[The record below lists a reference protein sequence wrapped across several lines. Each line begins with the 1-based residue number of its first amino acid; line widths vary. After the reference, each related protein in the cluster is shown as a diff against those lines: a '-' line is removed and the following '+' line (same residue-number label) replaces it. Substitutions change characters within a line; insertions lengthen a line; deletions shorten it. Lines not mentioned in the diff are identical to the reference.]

1 MKKLC
6 IIVAILTI
14 IIVAFAVG
22 EREKISNTE
31 YLRIHIRA
39 NSDSDFDQDIKEG
52 VKTAVIN
59 YLTPYISNSIDK
71 DDAIKTLNERLDG
84 IKKIV
89 DNVLSKNGLDYKSKV
104 SVKKEQFPL
113 RTYNDV
119 TLPSGVYDALIIDLG
134 EANGNNWWCVVYP
147 PLCFTNSVEY
157 EYKSK
162 IQEIIDK
169 YFR

>member
-22 EREKISNTE
+22 QREEVTNTE

-39 NSDSDFDQDIKEG
+39 NSNSDFDQDIKET
-52 VKTAVIN
+52 VRADVIN

-71 DDAIKTLNERLDG
+71 QDAIKTLNKHLEEVQTV
-84 IKKIV
+84 V
-89 DNVLSKNGLDYKSKV
+89 DNVLSKNGLGYRSKV

-134 EANGNNWWCVVYP
+134 NAEGNNWWCVVYP

>member
-6 IIVAILTI
+6 IIAVILTI

-22 EREKISNTE
+22 EREKVDSTE

-39 NSDSDFDQDIKEG
+39 NSDSDYDQDIKET
-52 VKTAVIN
+52 VRTAVIN

-71 DDAIKTLNERLDG
+71 KSALKTLNDHLG
-84 IKKIV
+84 SVKSVV
-89 DNVLSKNGLDYKSKV
+89 DNVLIKNGLDYTSKV
-104 SVKKEQFPL
+104 SVTKEQFPL

-134 EANGNNWWCVVYP
+134 KAEGNNWWCVVYP
-147 PLCFTNSVEY
+147 PLCFTSKVDY
-157 EYKSK
+157 VYKSK
-162 IQEIIDK
+162 IQEILDK

>member
-1 MKKLC
+1 
-6 IIVAILTI
+6 
-14 IIVAFAVG
+14 VG
-22 EREKISNTE
+22 EREEVASTE

-39 NSDSDFDQDIKEG
+39 NSDSDYDQDIKET

-59 YLTPYISNSIDK
+59 YLTPYISSSIDK
-71 DDAIKTLNERLDG
+71 ESALRTLNEQLDNV
-84 IKKIV
+84 KSVV
-89 DNVLSKNGLDYKSKV
+89 DNVLAKNGLIYTSKV

-119 TLPSGVYDALIIDLG
+119 TLPSGTYDALIIDLG
-134 EANGNNWWCVVYP
+134 EASGNNWWCVVYP
-147 PLCFTNSVEY
+147 PLCFTTDVEY